1 MDTRI
6 KITKEQIKWMKETY
20 DRGVEIEGNTY
31 SFSQAGVI
39 SDALDFNIDPTPFM
53 NPKFTWQQMFEI
65 LQGYLE
71 GIDPTE
77 YIDDNISAKK
87 MGDIRIQKVLA
98 MNPDANPYRG
108 DYYDE

>member
-1 MDTRI
+1 MTTI
-6 KITKEQIKWMKETY
+6 TEITKEQRKWMKETY
-20 DRGVEIEGNTY
+20 DKGVEIEGNTY
-31 SFSQAGVI
+31 SFPQAGVI

-77 YIDDNISAKK
+77 YIDVNISAGK
-87 MGDIRIQKVLA
+87 MGDIRIRKVLE
-98 MNPDANPYRG
+98 MNPNANPHCG
-108 DYYDE
+108 DYRYE